1 MENMKSRFFRKFF
14 SLLGSRESEDLLSLG
29 QLHPNLQST
38 ANENTLE
45 NANNRDQ
52 TNSVTPRVLMVQ
64 PRTVENRDNETNLDN
79 SSEGE
84 LQLKH
89 LDQPTQQTES
99 NQDNLTSLLSNVN
112 DGVLDLDLS
121 EYDLSTLSGGEL

>member
-112 DGVLDLDLS
+112 GGVLDLDLS